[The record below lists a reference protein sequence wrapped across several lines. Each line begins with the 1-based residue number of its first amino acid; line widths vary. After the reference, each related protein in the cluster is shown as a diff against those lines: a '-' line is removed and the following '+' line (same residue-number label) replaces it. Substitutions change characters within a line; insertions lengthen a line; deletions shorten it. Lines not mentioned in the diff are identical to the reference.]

1 MLDAVRARD
10 LEPSGLNDDNGE
22 HQTTDDH
29 YYHSRDHGRGR
40 HVYFSLAASA
50 ASLRSSIVSKLIC
63 SQMFSGIADS
73 RYAIVLYSVTTA
85 SAVASPPSRRR
96 RRPRHPPPRRLTST
110 CSTASRSV
118 TLDLHPSAAPRC
130 SLEDWRSL
138 EAASGF
144 DELT

>member
-1 MLDAVRARD
+1 MLDGVRARD

-50 ASLRSSIVSKLIC
+50 ASLRSSLVVSKLIC
-63 SQMFSGIADS
+63 SQMLFSGIADS

-96 RRPRHPPPRRLTST
+96 RRVAAVDP
-110 CSTASRSV
+110 V
-118 TLDLHPSAAPRC
+118 ILHHVV
-130 SLEDWRSL
+130 
-138 EAASGF
+138 
-144 DELT
+144 

>member
-50 ASLRSSIVSKLIC
+50 ASLRSSIVVSKLIC

-96 RRPRHPPPRRLTST
+96 RRVAAVDP
-110 CSTASRSV
+110 V
-118 TLDLHPSAAPRC
+118 ILHHVV
-130 SLEDWRSL
+130 
-138 EAASGF
+138 
-144 DELT
+144 